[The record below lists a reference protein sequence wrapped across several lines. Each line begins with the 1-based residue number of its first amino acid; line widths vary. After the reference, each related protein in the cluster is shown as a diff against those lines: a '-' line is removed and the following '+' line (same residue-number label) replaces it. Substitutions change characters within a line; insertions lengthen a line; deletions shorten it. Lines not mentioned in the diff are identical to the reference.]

1 MSLLHPLNL
10 PPAPLKLSSKA
21 GRVFVHCLVR
31 KKQIVLTPE
40 EWVRQHLIAYLHLH
54 QGYPLEKIA
63 VEKQIQYDG
72 FTRRWDIVVYNAQ
85 FEAAILVECKAPQ
98 VKLSHEVF
106 MQISTYQKK
115 LRANCLILSNG
126 QQHLIYEIDVEQKS
140 LSQMQHFPKNQF
152 WTKLSSPAFMRL

>member
-1 MSLLHPLNL
+1 MSLLQALNL

-21 GRVFVHCLVR
+21 GRVFVNCLVR

-72 FTRRWDIVVYNAQ
+72 FNRRWDIVVYNAQ

-152 WTKLSSPAFMRL
+152 